1 MAEYFK
7 EQALPQLLEYGIEF
21 FSVAAHGARWSY
33 NEVIYD

>member
-21 FSVAAHGARWSY
+21 FPFQHTEQGGVTTR
-33 NEVIYD
+33 